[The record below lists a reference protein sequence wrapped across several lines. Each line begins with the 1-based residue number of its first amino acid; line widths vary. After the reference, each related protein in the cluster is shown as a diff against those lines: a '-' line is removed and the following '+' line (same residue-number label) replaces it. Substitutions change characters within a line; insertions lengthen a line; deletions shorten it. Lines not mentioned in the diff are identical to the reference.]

1 LVATDRTRKGET
13 VLVRSKSG
21 ALLSLA
27 GLIGSL
33 VLASATPANAAASQ
47 IGFGLTLYVHDVD
60 EEGTWSNGDEVFIN
74 VVHNGFPRRYA
85 PTDGTIDV
93 NESDEGK
100 IVDLQ
105 SSYPLT
111 YEVGSEIT
119 IQVWEDDTSGDDLL
133 AESKVIVGCN
143 NQFGGVT
150 PLRDQKYYFYSFD
163 GRFHC

>member
-1 LVATDRTRKGET
+1 M
-13 VLVRSKSG
+13 
-21 ALLSLA
+21 A
-27 GLIGSL
+27 GLVGSL
-33 VLASATPANAAASQ
+33 ILVNANPASAAASQ
-47 IGFGLTLYVHDVD
+47 LGFGLTLYVHDVD

-93 NESDEGK
+93 NESDEGG

-111 YEVGSEIT
+111 YDVGSEIT

-133 AESKVIVGCN
+133 AQSKVTVQCN

-150 PLRDQKYYFYSFD
+150 PLKDRKYYHYSFE
-163 GRFHC
+163 GRIHC